1 MTEPTRILT
10 STKYGSNIKTTLYGV
25 VTPERLAA
33 EQHRIDHLA
42 ETLSPQARKPR
53 DEFRAER
60 IAEYEDNRETFTPS
74 QRRVRKR
81 SSFNN
86 SYASD
91 RD

>member
-42 ETLSPQARKPR
+42 ETLSPQASRPR

-60 IAEYEDNRETFTPS
+60 IAQHEEERESSTPS
-74 QRRVRKR
+74 RRRVRKR
-81 SSFNN
+81 SSFSG